1 MEAML
6 QQLLQ
11 AVLTVAIPIIS
22 GFLVNWLNAK
32 AGQAKA
38 AVKNETA
45 GRIIEDTMAALTGA
59 VQCTQQTY
67 VDALKKAG
75 TWTPEAQKEA
85 FRLTMEA
92 AKASLSKDAAEFLQ
106 TAYGDLD
113 AYLAVK
119 IEAIIKELKPA
130 NALPAA

>member
-45 GRIIEDTMAALTGA
+45 GRHIDEINGA
-59 VQCTQQTY
+59 VTEAILCTQQTF

-75 TWTPEAQKEA
+75 TWTPAAQQEA
-85 FRLTMEA
+85 FSLTLAA
-92 AKASLSKDAAEFLQ
+92 AKASLSKDAADYIAM
-106 TAYGDLD
+106 AYGDANAFLQ
-113 AYLAVK
+113 VK
-119 IEAIIKELKPA
+119 IEGIIKELKPVS
-130 NALPAA
+130 LVTV